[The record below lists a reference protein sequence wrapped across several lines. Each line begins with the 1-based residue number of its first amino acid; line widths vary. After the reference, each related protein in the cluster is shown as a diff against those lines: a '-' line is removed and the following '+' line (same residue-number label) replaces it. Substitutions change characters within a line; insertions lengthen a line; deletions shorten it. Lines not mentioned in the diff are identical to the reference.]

1 MLDEGYLR
9 ARQRV
14 GASCVRLG
22 VPAVIQIVGEA
33 YKNLDGLYA
42 FHTDIRRGFSGG
54 DAKLLKALK
63 QVDVARAAGN
73 EAFTAGRHGEAA
85 LAYTTGRSS
94 LPSPFQ
100 LNRGAVLSLKT
111 SPEPFPGAGS

>member
-1 MLDEGYLR
+1 VD
-9 ARQRV
+9 ASVSPWQRV

-54 DAKLLKALK
+54 DAKLLKDGRCRLTVSKPVLKAPMVSAL
-63 QVDVARAAGN
+63 
-73 EAFTAGRHGEAA
+73 EATI
-85 LAYTTGRSS
+85 
-94 LPSPFQ
+94 
-100 LNRGAVLSLKT
+100 
-111 SPEPFPGAGS
+111 